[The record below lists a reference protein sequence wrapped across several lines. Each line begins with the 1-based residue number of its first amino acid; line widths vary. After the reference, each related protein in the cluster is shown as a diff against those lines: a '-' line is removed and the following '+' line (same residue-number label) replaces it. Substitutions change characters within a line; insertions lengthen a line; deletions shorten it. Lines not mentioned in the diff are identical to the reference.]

1 MKPRVCFVVQRYGL
15 EVNGGAELLCRQLAE
30 HLCPYA
36 DVHVATSKAINYT
49 TWADEYE
56 NDVEEINGVTVHRFS
71 VAKQRDVEPFNIWAG
86 ELDKGVIL
94 TRSEEERWVDEQGP
108 FVPALVEYLKEHKE
122 DYDVFIF
129 NTYLYY
135 PTVRGIEVVGDKAIV
150 IPDAHDEPFLR
161 MHIFEKVF
169 KQGRAYFYNTEEERR
184 LAHKKFYSHLIKSD
198 IGGAGVEVPDE
209 VSPESFK
216 SKYGLNNYVVYV
228 GRIDI
233 GKNCHTLFE
242 DFAEYKNRYP
252 SDLKLV
258 LMGKEGIPVP
268 QREDIVSLGFVDDAD
283 KFNGI
288 AGAKVLILPSKFES
302 LSIVVLEAFN
312 LKVPVLVNG
321 FSEVLKAHCVK
332 SNGGFYYNNREEF
345 IELLQY
351 LLEHPE
357 VAGQMGKNGLEYV
370 KQNYQWDIIIKRLM
384 NLIDYV
390 IEKNSGEMKI

>member
-1 MKPRVCFVVQRYGL
+1 
-15 EVNGGAELLCRQLAE
+15 
-30 HLCPYA
+30 
-36 DVHVATSKAINYT
+36 
-49 TWADEYE
+49 
-56 NDVEEINGVTVHRFS
+56 
-71 VAKQRDVEPFNIWAG
+71 
-86 ELDKGVIL
+86 
-94 TRSEEERWVDEQGP
+94 
-108 FVPALVEYLKEHKE
+108 
-122 DYDVFIF
+122 
-129 NTYLYY
+129 
-135 PTVRGIEVVGDKAIV
+135 
-150 IPDAHDEPFLR
+150 
-161 MHIFEKVF
+161 
-169 KQGRAYFYNTEEERR
+169 
-184 LAHKKFYSHLIKSD
+184 
-198 IGGAGVEVPDE
+198 
-209 VSPESFK
+209 
-216 SKYGLNNYVVYV
+216 
-228 GRIDI
+228 
-233 GKNCHTLFE
+233 
-242 DFAEYKNRYP
+242 
-252 SDLKLV
+252 
-258 LMGKEGIPVP
+258 MGKEGIPVP

-288 AGAKVLILPSKFES
+288 AGAKALILPSKFES